1 MASEDAPAA
10 KRLARA
16 GSFSGVWWKL
26 GDTAVDPSA
35 ADRRLRSI
43 ADEEADLRARIARRQ
58 DGARGVRR
66 KIAFASLAVEVLA
79 FVHAYWTAR
88 RRRAVG
94 WSKKLLLLLLPPLL
108 AIPASAAVVLAAFA
122 KFQKIFDGRD
132 QQRLKT
138 LVSERKAKI
147 GQFRGS
153 HHNMQKLLQKYDPDA
168 AAAETA
174 STGSDQP
181 FTAAVSRI
189 KRSHSRLSIYK
200 KSDDPDAAAGGT
212 AETAGTGSDHQPFTA
227 AAASSTRI
235 KRSSSRLSFH
245 IGDE

>member
-1 MASEDAPAA
+1 MAEDAPAA

-26 GDTAVDPSA
+26 GDAAVDPSVA
-35 ADRRLRSI
+35 ERRLRSI
-43 ADEEADLRARIARRQ
+43 ADEEADLRARIAARQ
-58 DGARGVRR
+58 AGARGVRR
-66 KIAFASLAVEVLA
+66 RIAFASIAVEALA

-88 RRRAVG
+88 RRRHTVG

-108 AIPASAAVVLAAFA
+108 AIPASAAIVLAAFA
-122 KFQKIFDGRD
+122 KFHKIFDGRD
-132 QQRLKT
+132 QRRLTT
-138 LVSERKAKI
+138 LLAERKAKI

-153 HHNMQKLLQKYDPDA
+153 HHNMQKLLEKYDPDA
-168 AAAETA
+168 AAAEA
-174 STGSDQP
+174 DAGSDQP

-200 KSDDPDAAAGGT
+200 KPDHPVVA
-212 AETAGTGSDHQPFTA
+212 AETASADLPLA
-227 AAASSTRI
+227 AAVAASTRI
-235 KRSSSRLSFH
+235 KRSHSRLTFH

>member
-1 MASEDAPAA
+1 MAEDAPAA

-26 GDTAVDPSA
+26 GDAAVDPSVA
-35 ADRRLRSI
+35 ERRLRSI
-43 ADEEADLRARIARRQ
+43 ADEEADLRARIAARQ
-58 DGARGVRR
+58 AGARGVRR
-66 KIAFASLAVEVLA
+66 RIAFASIAIEALA

-88 RRRAVG
+88 RRRTAG

-108 AIPASAAVVLAAFA
+108 AIPASAAIVFAAFA

-132 QQRLKT
+132 QRRLTT
-138 LVSERKAKI
+138 LVAERKAKI

-153 HHNMQKLLQKYDPDA
+153 HHNMQKLLEKYDPDA
-168 AAAETA
+168 AAAEA
-174 STGSDQP
+174 DAGSDQP

-200 KSDDPDAAAGGT
+200 KPDQPVA
-212 AETAGTGSDHQPFTA
+212 AETAIADQPVA
-227 AAASSTRI
+227 AAATSTRI
-235 KRSSSRLSFH
+235 KRSHSRLTFH